1 MEEVETQPGQDVIVE
16 GQVGDTLYIID
27 HGDFDC
33 YKVIGG
39 KQTYLKTYHP
49 GEFFG

>member
-1 MEEVETQPGQDVIVE
+1 MEELVTQPGQDVIVE

-27 HGDFDC
+27 NGDYDC

-49 GEFFG
+49 G